1 MTRILTVTASPN
13 GADSLTAGLARRL
26 AKKLDPAAD
35 IVVRDLA
42 AEPPAHL
49 DQATIGAFYTPDD
62 QRSAAQRKLLVASD
76 AYVAELEVADVI
88 ILAVPMHN
96 FSIPSVLKA
105 WIDQIARVGRT
116 FRYTEAGPEGL
127 LKDKKVYVIAA
138 RGGDYSAAGR
148 LAALDHQ
155 VPFLKTVM
163 GFVGL
168 DDVTFINAEGTAV
181 DAAGIEAAEADIDA
195 LAGAA

>member
-13 GADSLTAGLARRL
+13 GAQSLAAGLARRL
-26 AKKLDPAAD
+26 AEKLDPAAT
-35 IVVRDLA
+35 ITVRDLA
-42 AEPPAHL
+42 AEPPGHL

-62 QRSAAQRKLLVASD
+62 QRTDDQRDLLAASD
-76 AYVAELEVADVI
+76 TYVAELEAADVI

-116 FRYTEAGPEGL
+116 FRYTEQGPEGL
-127 LKDKKVYVIAA
+127 LKDKPVYVIAA
-138 RGGDYSAAGR
+138 RGGDYGATGR

-155 VPFLKTVM
+155 VPFLKTVL
-163 GFVGL
+163 GFVGV
-168 DDVTFINAEGTAV
+168 DDVTFINAEGVAMGE
-181 DAAGIEAAEADIDA
+181 DGIHAAEADIDA
-195 LAGAA
+195 LARAA